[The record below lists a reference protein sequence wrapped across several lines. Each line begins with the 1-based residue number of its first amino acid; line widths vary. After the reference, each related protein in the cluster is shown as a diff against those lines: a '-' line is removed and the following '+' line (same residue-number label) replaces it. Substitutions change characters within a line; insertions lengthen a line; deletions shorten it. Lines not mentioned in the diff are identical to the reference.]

1 MKVNLKKLFIATI
14 IGAGVFVS
22 QPAKAFY
29 YDTSDNVNYTNN
41 LINSTRNYI
50 LGSEVIGHTGKGNY
64 TMAYLPPLI
73 FKLLKTDT
81 SNTDRKNG
89 TRILKQS
96 R

>member
-1 MKVNLKKLFIATI
+1 MKVNLKKLFVASI

-64 TMAYLPPLI
+64 TMSLLPSII
-73 FKLLKTDT
+73 FLAAWFYIYG
-81 SNTDRKNG
+81 RK
-89 TRILKQS
+89 KVK
-96 R
+96 